1 MRKQPRDVGMSNN
14 IGMVNYCYRIV
25 KTYNGY
31 ITGIP
36 ITYSNDDFEEIIDV
50 INYNDV
56 TQEDTEYLKNALI
69 YGRAFEVNYIDEDGM
84 QRFRLFNTKEC
95 LPIYSNT
102 LNGELLYVVRF
113 YQESLLENQE
123 GMDNYIVEVY
133 GPSDVKKYRSAPGFA
148 SFELIDE
155 YQHFY
160 GQCPVT
166 VFSLN
171 EDEESIFNQVL
182 TLQDNYNTV
191 ISNWVDD
198 NGAWAD
204 AYLVLTGV
212 AGTTNDDLMAM
223 KETRTMMFDDAS
235 ATADYL
241 TKDSAR
247 TQTIELLKELN
258 DQIHAISNC
267 PNLLDEKFL
276 AQSGEAIKYKL
287 VSFETTASGIENNMR
302 KALQRRV
309 ENISEIMS
317 LTSDDQVWRDVDIRF
332 TRNLPNS
339 LTPTTVSEL
348 MQYKGLVSD
357 RTLLEMVPFIKDP
370 EAELKRVKEEQ
381 QEEIDLYEYGH
392 QEANFADR

>member
-1 MRKQPRDVGMSNN
+1 MKKQPLDVGSPNN

-36 ITYSNDDFEEIIDV
+36 ITYSNDDFQDVIDI

-69 YGRAFEVNYIDEDGM
+69 YGRAFEVNYIDEEGK
-84 QRFRLFNTKEC
+84 QRFKLFNTKEC
-95 LPIYSNT
+95 LPIYSNS

-133 GPSDVKKYRSAPGFA
+133 GPDDVKKYRSAPGFA

-155 YQHFY
+155 YKHFFN
-160 GQCPVT
+160 QCPVT

-212 AGTTNDDLMAM
+212 SGTTTDDIKAM
-223 KETRTMMFDDAS
+223 KEMRTMMFDGSDAK
-235 ATADYL
+235 AEYL
-241 TKDSAR
+241 TKDAAR
-247 TQTIELLKELN
+247 TQTVELLTKLN

-287 VSFETTASGIENNMR
+287 VGFETTASGIENYMR

-309 ENISEIMS
+309 ENICEIMS
-317 LTSDDQVWRDVDIRF
+317 LTDTEQVWRDVDIRF

-348 MQYKGLVSD
+348 MQYRGLISD
-357 RTLLEMVPFIKDP
+357 MTLLEMVPFIKDP
-370 EAELKRVKEEQ
+370 EREAERVRKQTEE
-381 QEEIDLYEYGH
+381 ELEMTDFGH
-392 QEANFADR
+392 GVE